1 MPKDN
6 KNNIKSYN
14 FFSSKPVYHS
24 LIWLFYIL
32 CMLYVNYS
40 SSGIFYLSLGN
51 VLINSVFLAILIY
64 FNLYFLIPQFL
75 SKKHFFYYFSTLA
88 LSALIITPLELICTY
103 WNLSGFEEA
112 QNYLIQNQYIQ
123 YFYALFAALF
133 STILKIIKEWLLQER
148 TKNALENKNLQS
160 ELSFLKSQINPHFLF
175 NTLNSL
181 YALTLKKSDK
191 APEIVLRLSDMM
203 RYMLYESNEKLVEL
217 EKEIASIKNYLEL
230 EKIRYGEK
238 AAINFIY
245 EEEDSSNYFIPPL
258 IFIPFLENAFK
269 HGLSNSIQMGYV
281 NVKLSIKNK
290 MLDFEIENSKS
301 DEIKDERYYK
311 GGIGLN
317 NVKRRLELIFGQ
329 NYTLKINETE
339 DKFIVS
345 LHLSLK
351 ENLNKV

>member
-1 MPKDN
+1 MTKDDK
-6 KNNIKSYN
+6 KNIASYN
-14 FFSSKPVYHS
+14 FYLSKPVYHS

-32 CMLYVNYS
+32 SMLFINYS
-40 SSGIFYLSLGN
+40 SSGFFYLSLGN
-51 VLINSVFLAILIY
+51 VLINSTFLAVLIY
-64 FNLYFLIPQFL
+64 FNLYFLIPKFL
-75 SKKHFFYYFSTLA
+75 SKKRFFTYFLALA
-88 LSALIITPLELICTY
+88 LSALVISPLELICTY
-103 WNLSGFEEA
+103 WNLAGFEEA
-112 QNYLIQNQYIQ
+112 RTYLIQNQYIQ
-123 YFYALFAALF
+123 YIYALFAAFF

-148 TKNALENKNLQS
+148 TKSALENKNLQS

-238 AAINFIY
+238 AAISFIY

-281 NVKLSIKNK
+281 NVKLNIKNK

-301 DEIKDERYYK
+301 NEIKDERYYK